1 MWESLLWLTV
11 IGVVQIVTFS
21 TVVLL
26 IRLAIR
32 DRKREWAEEALSD
45 PIPAIPAPEEPQL
58 VGAPIA

>member
-11 IGVVQIVTFS
+11 IGVVQIVTFF

-32 DRKREWAEEALSD
+32 DRKREWAAEALSD
-45 PIPAIPAPEEPQL
+45 ATPATTAPEEPQL
-58 VGAPIA
+58 VGAHIR